1 MITLNELAYNIKN
14 IAYGGHATDESSIST
29 KQIKFWIHYHRAR
42 LIAENLER
50 GILDRPEIYQNIQ
63 LNNFNSNEKFIVDY
77 IKDYDLYLQGQAVA
91 PDPTTI
97 TELSQVPRD
106 SADMLRAN
114 FIVYN
119 SLSFASTDIAESG
132 ARTRDKFGQDLY
144 STNQT
149 FRGDFRNK
157 GSHTFNIPKVLIFD
171 HNKGIGNVKYKRTF
185 YSKESGA
192 YKRQTAPREMM
203 YKSEDDAIYSGH
215 NRFTNYRNEPFYHL
229 HKTDSNAYLGS
240 QEEQL
245 ITLNNLRV
253 TNHYFRNLDT
263 PGTAKIYFS
272 YLATANAIFQDPT
285 AVAEKGGYDP
295 RNFTIYNNYDR
306 SKKPKLWDDSK
317 SSYPIPMDMVGDLIQ
332 RVIQSEIQPSL
343 KTMPEIVPDKI
354 DDTTKMKISGA
365 QVQR

>member
-29 KQIKFWIHYHRAR
+29 RQIKFWIHYHRAR

-50 GILDRPEIYQNIQ
+50 GVLDRPEIYQNIQ
-63 LNNFNSNEKFIVDY
+63 LNNYNSNEKFIVDY
-77 IKDYDLYLQGQAVA
+77 IKDYELYLQGQAAA
-91 PDPTTI
+91 PDPTAI

-106 SADMLRAN
+106 SSDMLRTN

-119 SLSFASTDIAESG
+119 SLSFDTDDISESG

-144 STNQT
+144 STYSAD
-149 FRGDFRNK
+149 RGNFRNK
-157 GSHTFNIPKVLIFD
+157 GSHTFKIPKVLIFD
-171 HNKGIGNVKYKRTF
+171 HNKGIGKVKYQRSIFKTTT
-185 YSKESGA
+185 GA
-192 YKRQTAPREMM
+192 YRKQTAPREMM
-203 YKSEDDAIYSGH
+203 YKSEDDSIYSGH
-215 NRFTNYRNEPFYHL
+215 NRFTNFRNEPFYYL
-229 HKTDSNAYLGS
+229 EKTDSNAYLGS

-245 ITLNNLRV
+245 ITLNNLRA
-253 TNHYFRNLDT
+253 TNHYFRNKT
-263 PGTAKIYFS
+263 APGSAAIYFS

-295 RNFTIYNNYDR
+295 RNFTIYNDYDR

>member
-1 MITLNELAYNIKN
+1 MVTLNEIAYNIKN
-14 IAYGGHATDESSIST
+14 IAYGGQTSDENFISIE
-29 KQIKFWIHYHRAR
+29 QIKFWVHYHRAR
-42 LIAENLER
+42 LISENLDK
-50 GILDRPEIYQNIQ
+50 GILDRSEIYQNIQ
-63 LNNFNSNEKFIVDY
+63 LNNYNSNEKFIVDY
-77 IKDYDLYLQGQAVA
+77 IKDYDLYLQGQATV
-91 PDPTTI
+91 PDPTAI

-106 SADMLRAN
+106 SNEMLRAN

-144 STNQT
+144 STNGT

-185 YSKESGA
+185 YSKDSGA

-215 NRFTNYRNEPFYHL
+215 NRFTNFRNEPFYHL
-229 HKTDSNAYLGS
+229 EKADSNAYLGS

-245 ITLNNLRV
+245 ITLNNLRA
-253 TNHYFRNLDT
+253 TSNYFRNKT
-263 PGTAKIYFS
+263 IPGTAKIYFS
-272 YLATANAIFQDPT
+272 YLASANAIFQDPT

-295 RNFTIYNNYDR
+295 RNFEIYNDYNR
-306 SKKPKLWDDSK
+306 SNKPKLWDDSK
-317 SSYPIPMDMVGDLIQ
+317 SSYPIPMDMVGDLVQ
-332 RVIQSEIQPSL
+332 RVVQLEISPTL
-343 KTMPEIVPDKI
+343 KTMPEIVSDNF
-354 DDTTKMKISGA
+354 DDTTKMKTRGT